1 MKRQSMIP
9 LSSEDAAPV
18 VVELIYQMKIKDVM
32 TTEVITAKQHDT
44 LRSVQQLMRARSIT
58 GVPIV
63 EGRRLIGIV
72 SVDDILN
79 ALDKG
84 YIEDEIEA
92 HMSRNVMVL
101 EEDMPL
107 SFAIQYYEKYS
118 YGRFPVLDRNRE
130 LSGIITSRD
139 IIVALLIKL
148 DEEFEKLEQQI
159 GKQPLEFQGT
169 LRQQFATRR
178 YDFEH
183 AGRSSTQIK
192 KILKERKIDSK
203 TVRRAAV
210 AAYELEMNQVL
221 HSNGGTISLQLS
233 RGAITILAD
242 DVGPGIANVD
252 NALEEGFSTAT
263 DWIRSL
269 GFGAGMG
276 LPNAR
281 RVSDEFTIHS
291 SPQGTHVMVI
301 IYLQEDQLK
310 DDQSKED
317 QGEDTGT
324 GNAT

>member
-1 MKRQSMIP
+1 MKRRSVIP
-9 LSSEDAAPV
+9 LSTDDAPPV
-18 VVELIYQMKIKDVM
+18 VVEMIYQMKIKDVM
-32 TTEVITAKQHDT
+32 TTEVITANKNDT

-72 SVDDILN
+72 SVDDILK
-79 ALDKG
+79 ALDGG
-84 YIEDEIEA
+84 YIEDRIEP
-92 HMSRNVMVL
+92 HMSRNVLVL

-107 SFAIQYYEKYS
+107 SFAIQYYEKYT

-139 IIVALLIKL
+139 IIVALLIRL
-148 DEEFEKLEQQI
+148 DQEFERLEEQL
-159 GKQPLEFQGT
+159 GKQPMEFHGT
-169 LRQQFATRR
+169 VHRQFATRR

-183 AGRSSTQIK
+183 AGRASTEIK

-221 HSNGGTISLQLS
+221 HSEGGTISLQLS
-233 RGAITILAD
+233 NKAITVLAD
-242 DVGPGIANVD
+242 DTGPGIDDVD
-252 NALEEGFSTAT
+252 QAMEEGYSTAT
-263 DWIRSL
+263 EWIRSL

-291 SPQGTHVMVI
+291 SPQGTHATAI
-301 IYLQEDQLK
+301 IKLLED
-310 DDQSKED
+310 D
-317 QGEDTGT
+317 GEDSGA
-324 GNAT
+324 GNSS